1 MDLKQKPIKDL
12 SNCAWKTSSAMN
24 AAFVGGYDYLS
35 GPRLLWEL
43 LTVVDRKPTKS
54 GEPAAVSRTP
64 GIHMTSVSSLSS
76 VATREYK

>member
-1 MDLKQKPIKDL
+1 
-12 SNCAWKTSSAMN
+12 MN